1 MANKDNEESLTLM
14 KDIVI
19 VTYGWCR
26 VAYAALRCL
35 SEHGVEVI
43 VGGPE
48 KTMMAGRSR
57 FASGSFVYPSPYL
70 DPVGFVDCI
79 AEAAVQ
85 YNAGV
90 YLPMHEE
97 IIVVAQYRSR
107 LPKHLLVPIAS
118 YDQIMTAYD
127 KGLTMRH
134 AEAQG
139 IPTPKTLYPDSVQAV
154 RELAQNLTYP
164 AMIKLRKSNSAKGVF
179 KVAAPEELVSHYG
192 KIVRE
197 FHVDK
202 DSLPLI
208 QEHLSGTVYAVAMLF
223 NHGKLRS
230 KFVRRNLREKTY
242 GGGTCTK
249 CVSVKNPTLERYA
262 EKLLTTLDWHGVAMM
277 EFKYDEKSDKAY
289 LLEIN
294 PRYQGTIDHDI
305 QSGVP
310 TPYLQYRIAIDGD
323 VTPVLD
329 YRLGFTSRWL
339 IGDMIGILDHMAKS
353 SGLRERLRFLGS
365 ILKFDEDSYMDLK
378 RDDLRPFFAEVW
390 FYLSKFLRT
399 GSRNPID
406 EGMVG

>member
-1 MANKDNEESLTLM
+1 LKKD
-14 KDIVI
+14 KVI

-35 SEHGVEVI
+35 AEHGIEVI

-48 KTMMAGRSR
+48 KAMMARSSR
-57 FASGSFVYPSPYL
+57 FARGSFVYPSPYL
-70 DPVGFVDCI
+70 DPVGFVDRV
-79 AEAAVQ
+79 AEAAAQ
-85 YNAGV
+85 YDAGV

-97 IIVVAQYRSR
+97 IIAVAQYRDR
-107 LPKHLLVPIAS
+107 LPKDLLLPIAS
-118 YDQIMTAYD
+118 YNQIMTAYD
-127 KGLTMRH
+127 KGLTMSH
-134 AEAQG
+134 AEAHG
-139 IPTPKTLYPDSVQAV
+139 IPTPRTLHPDSVGSV
-154 RELAQNLTYP
+154 PELAQQITYP

-179 KVAAPEELVSHYG
+179 KVAAPEELVSRYG
-192 KIVRE
+192 EIVSE

-230 KFVRRNLREKTY
+230 KFVRRNIREKTY

-249 CVSVKNPTLERYA
+249 CVSVKNPTLEGYA
-262 EKLLTTLDWHGVAMM
+262 EKMLTSLNWHGVAMM
-277 EFKYDEKSDKAY
+277 EFKYDEKTDRGY

-294 PRYQGTIDHDI
+294 PRYHGTIDHDI

-310 TPYLQYRIAIDGD
+310 TPYLQYRMAIDGD
-323 VTPVLD
+323 VEPVVD
-329 YRLGFTSRWL
+329 YRLGFRSRWL

-353 SGLRERLRFLGS
+353 QGLGERLRFLGS
-365 ILKFDEDSYMDLK
+365 ILRFDDESYMDLK
-378 RDDLRPFFAEVW
+378 RDDLKPFFTEAW

-399 GSRNPID
+399 GSRNPVD